1 MVDKINVGT
10 VRKLTFSGF
19 FRAHELYK
27 MLRKYFADEG
37 FDDWVELE
45 NFEKQVKGKR
55 QVEIYYMPRRKYSDY
70 ARVEVKILLTIQNL
84 IKKEVEFEGKKVKI
98 DSGDIS
104 ISFEPFLTTDYED
117 RWSGGPQKSNKTD
130 WFIIRML
137 MNKFVLKVYTS
148 KYEKLANK
156 LVDEIYNKTK
166 QYLNASKYHV

>member
-1 MVDKINVGT
+1 MVDKINVGS
-10 VRKLTFSGF
+10 VRSLNFSGF
-19 FRAHELYK
+19 FKANELYK

-45 NFEKQVKGKR
+45 HFEKQIKGKR

-70 ARVEVKILLTIQNL
+70 ARVEVKILLEIQNL
-84 IKKEVEFEGKKVKI
+84 APKEVTFEGKKVKL
-98 DSGDIS
+98 DEGDID
-104 ISFEPFLTTDYED
+104 ISFEPFLTTDYEG
-117 RWSGGPQKSNKTD
+117 RWEGGAQKKNKTD
-130 WFIIRML
+130 WFIIRYL
-137 MNKFVLKVYTS
+137 MNKFILRMYTV